1 MTERDLLQSL
11 TLPVMVAPMFLV
23 SGPELLLASCRAG
36 VIGSLPTPNA
46 RDLTILTGWLDQI
59 QEGIATIKKERGEGG
74 ERDERDENDQHAPLW
89 LLNMIVH
96 RTYDRFDAEL
106 ELVKQYQPPLV
117 TTALGSPKRVVAD
130 VHAYGGKVFAD
141 VTNVTLAKKAI
152 DAGVDGLILVCHG
165 AGGHTGLHNPFAFI
179 AEVRKFWDGYIGL
192 SGGIMNGRDLHACKV
207 LGADFSVMG
216 TRFIGAKESLVVDDY
231 RTMLVESDLTDVIT
245 SDKVSGVPANWL
257 KKSLEKSGVSIETLP
272 GKAAD
277 FSGNIANDKK
287 AWRDIWSAG
296 EGVGQITTFQT
307 VSEIVAT
314 LLAEYEVSLGKK
326 GRSPA

>member
-46 RDLTILTGWLDQI
+46 RDLTILTSWLDQI
-59 QEGIATIKKERGEGG
+59 QEGIAAIKKERGEGG
-74 ERDERDENDQHAPLW
+74 ERDGNDQNDQNAPLW

-106 ELVKQYQPPLV
+106 ELVKRYQPPLV

-296 EGVGQITTFQT
+296 EGVGQITKVES
-307 VSEIVAT
+307 VSEIVKGLAT
-314 LLAEYEVSLGKK
+314 EYERSLGK
-326 GRSPA
+326 A

>member
-1 MTERDLLQSL
+1 MAMTERDLLQSL

-23 SGPELLLASCRAG
+23 SGPELLLGSSRAG
-36 VIGSLPTPNA
+36 GIGSLPTRNA

-59 QEGIATIKKERGEGG
+59 HEGIATIKKERGEGG
-74 ERDERDENDQHAPLW
+74 EREERDENGQNVPLW

-165 AGGHTGLHNPFAFI
+165 A
-179 AEVRKFWDGYIGL
+179 
-192 SGGIMNGRDLHACKV
+192 
-207 LGADFSVMG
+207 
-216 TRFIGAKESLVVDDY
+216 
-231 RTMLVESDLTDVIT
+231 
-245 SDKVSGVPANWL
+245 
-257 KKSLEKSGVSIETLP
+257 
-272 GKAAD
+272 
-277 FSGNIANDKK
+277 
-287 AWRDIWSAG
+287 
-296 EGVGQITTFQT
+296 
-307 VSEIVAT
+307 
-314 LLAEYEVSLGKK
+314 
-326 GRSPA
+326 